1 MAAWG
6 RDVRGPPRSRRPRE
20 RIRGR
25 GRGCC
30 SRHGPALG
38 PPSPSPASARRSPA
52 HRTPSLQP
60 RRRRRR
66 SVLRPKRRHDVL
78 LARLRRSRLPTSL
91 PLRFVYTYICHI
103 YLAFFAKTF
112 FVDFEQGK
120 GKRKRAALFL
130 SPDFHPP
137 TFIGTTRAEFDG
149 GRPSASHRGSDSGFF
164 QTNSR
169 SRSSVALAARYTVRT
184 VRGLF
189 LFRASRYA
197 YIYIYI
203 FFFFFPRYS
212 TATPNDKFQRRE
224 RERERERERDAS
236 LCEKKFGSFLD
247 CFRHRDGLSIRRGS
261 RVRQLR
267 GYIDAA
273 LEERRHRA
281 LSVQRVR
288 TLSQDERNEQTPDK
302 ALETAGKSS
311 LMETNRFVSLRRLQ
325 GSPPARSV
333 HGARC
338 VFENF

>member
-91 PLRFVYTYICHI
+91 PLRFVYTSVTYIS
-103 YLAFFAKTF
+103 LSSRKLSSSTLS
-112 FVDFEQGK
+112 K
-120 GKRKRAALFL
+120 GKAKEKEPL
-130 SPDFHPP
+130 SFSPP
-137 TFIGTTRAEFDG
+137 TFIPRLSSGPREPNSTVVGHLRRIAAAIAASFKRILALVRVLHSRRGIRWVRCVACFSFARTDTRI
-149 GRPSASHRGSDSGFF
+149 
-164 QTNSR
+164 
-169 SRSSVALAARYTVRT
+169 
-184 VRGLF
+184 
-189 LFRASRYA
+189 

-203 FFFFFPRYS
+203 FFFFPRYS

-224 RERERERERDAS
+224 RERRIPLRKEIWIVS
-236 LCEKKFGSFLD
+236 
-247 CFRHRDGLSIRRGS
+247 
-261 RVRQLR
+261 QLF
-267 GYIDAA
+267 
-273 LEERRHRA
+273 
-281 LSVQRVR
+281 
-288 TLSQDERNEQTPDK
+288 QTPRWTFNS
-302 ALETAGKSS
+302 ARVASASTAGLYRRRFGGETAPGIICATRADSI
-311 LMETNRFVSLRRLQ
+311 TR
-325 GSPPARSV
+325 
-333 HGARC
+333 
-338 VFENF
+338 